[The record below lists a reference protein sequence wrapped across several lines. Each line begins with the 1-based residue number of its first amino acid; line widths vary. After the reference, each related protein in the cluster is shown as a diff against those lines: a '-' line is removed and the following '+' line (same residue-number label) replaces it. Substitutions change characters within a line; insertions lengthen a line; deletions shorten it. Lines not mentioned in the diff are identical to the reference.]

1 MLVIAASGRPTPPPG
16 DEIAYVCPMHPDYT
30 LDMEGKCP
38 RCGMAL
44 VRAAP
49 FDVRDYRLD
58 FSTTPTV
65 VKPGQKA
72 TLRFRIFHP
81 GTGEPIKKFEVVH
94 ERQYHL
100 FVISQNME
108 YFQHI
113 HPQEQPDGT
122 WIIEVTLP
130 KAGYY
135 KVLSDFMPSGGSS
148 QFIARPLVTAGYRGD
163 LAGDSAHLVPD
174 TVLTKTVNDII
185 ATVSYDPPVFAPG
198 VYGHMTYH
206 LTDAGTGRPITD
218 LQTYLGAFGHTLIM
232 SEDMVDYV
240 HSHPLDILAQPGD
253 DGGPPQFAIPPDAD
267 LEKLR
272 GGPDV
277 TFEGLMPK
285 PGRYRA
291 WTQFRRNDKV
301 YTFAFTF
308 AVRGPSDGP
317 IKKAGVGS
325 TERNESNAGVPSV
338 DRTVGATFINV
349 PAPTP

>member
-1 MLVIAASGRPTPPPG
+1 
-16 DEIAYVCPMHPDYT
+16 MHGDYT
-30 LDMEGKCP
+30 MDVAGKCP
-38 RCGMAL
+38 RCGMDL

-58 FSTTPTV
+58 FRTIPAV

-72 TLRFRIFHP
+72 KLLFRISHP
-81 GTGEPIKKFEVVH
+81 GSGEAIKKFEVVH

-100 FVISQNME
+100 FLISQDME

-113 HPQEQPDGT
+113 HPEEQADGT
-122 WIIEVTLP
+122 WSIDVTLP

-135 KVLSDFMPSGGSS
+135 KVLSDFMPSGGAS
-148 QFIARPLVTAGYRGD
+148 QFIARPLVTAGYAGD
-163 LAGDSAHLVPD
+163 LEGDSAHLVPD
-174 TVLTKTVNDII
+174 VVSSKTVDGMT
-185 ATVSYDPPVFAPG
+185 ATLAYDPATFSSG
-198 VYGHMTYH
+198 VYGHLNFH
-206 LTDAGTGRPITD
+206 LTDAASGQPIND

-240 HSHPLDILAQPGD
+240 HSHPLDILAKADD
-253 DGGPPQFAIPPDAD
+253 DGGPPQFLIAPGAD

-291 WTQFRRNDKV
+291 WTQFRRNDKI

-308 AVRGPSDGP
+308 
-317 IKKAGVGS
+317 
-325 TERNESNAGVPSV
+325 
-338 DRTVGATFINV
+338 NV
-349 PAPTP
+349 ANSE